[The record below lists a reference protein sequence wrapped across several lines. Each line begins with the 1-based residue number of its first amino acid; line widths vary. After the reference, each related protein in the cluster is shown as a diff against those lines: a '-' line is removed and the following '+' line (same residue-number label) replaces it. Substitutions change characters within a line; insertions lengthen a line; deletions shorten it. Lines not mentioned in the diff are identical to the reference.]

1 VKTDRAW
8 KGLGAFFK
16 DYPTQEK
23 RKGEKK
29 KKRES
34 EPRRKRGRKLPRKS
48 FLVAL
53 EPFR

>member
-29 KKRES
+29 KKGKRAKEEEREEAS
-34 EPRRKRGRKLPRKS
+34 
-48 FLVAL
+48 
-53 EPFR
+53 